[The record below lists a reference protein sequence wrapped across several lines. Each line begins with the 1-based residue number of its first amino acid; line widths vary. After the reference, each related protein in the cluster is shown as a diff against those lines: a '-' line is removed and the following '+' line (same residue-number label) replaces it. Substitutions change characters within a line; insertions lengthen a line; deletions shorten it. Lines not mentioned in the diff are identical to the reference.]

1 MPAVPSTRPIAAAQ
15 AKNHP
20 LLHFTP
26 NWFAVTMGTGIVAI
40 ALGQFPQAPLL
51 HDVGAMLWL
60 TNIGL
65 FGLCTFAY
73 LAKWVLY
80 PRAARAL
87 FAHPFA
93 SMFLGCI
100 PMGLATIVNGLLSY
114 GVAMFGPGAVSL
126 AVTLWIVDTLLSVVI
141 GLVVPF
147 MMFTRQDHAIEE
159 MSAVWLLPVVACEVA
174 AVSACLLMP
183 HVADAG
189 TQLGLLVA
197 AMVLWACSVPLALGI
212 LVILFLRLVLHKLP
226 PAAMA
231 ATSWLALGPIGTG
244 ALGLA
249 LMAAEAGPVLAANGL
264 SAYGNGIAAAS
275 LLGAVLLWGYGLWWM
290 AMAIAL
296 TGRYLRH
303 GMPFNMGWWGFTF
316 PLGVYTVAT
325 LKLAALLGFSP
336 LARFGEGLTVALVLI
351 WVLVTVRTLRGAFS
365 LSLFED
371 PSIEHFRFSSNR

>member
-1 MPAVPSTRPIAAAQ
+1 MPAVPRTAARRLAAQ

-26 NWFAVTMGTGIVAI
+26 NWFAMTMGTGIVAI

-51 HDVGAMLWL
+51 HEAGAMLWL
-60 TNIGL
+60 FNIGL

-87 FAHPFA
+87 FSHPVA

-114 GVAMFGPGAVSL
+114 GMVLFGPGAVSL
-126 AVTLWIVDTLLSVVI
+126 AVYVWIVDALLSVVI
-141 GLVVPF
+141 GLAVPF
-147 MMFTRQDHAIEE
+147 MMFTRQDHVIQE

-197 AMVLWACSVPLALGI
+197 GMVLWACSVPLALGI

-226 PAAMA
+226 PSGMA
-231 ATSWLALGPIGTG
+231 ATSWLALGPVGTG
-244 ALGLA
+244 ALALA
-249 LMAAEAGPVLAANGL
+249 LMAGEAEAVLAANGL
-264 SAYGNGIAAAS
+264 SAYGNGLAAGS
-275 LLGAVLLWGYGLWWM
+275 LLGAILLWGYGLWWM

-296 TGRYLRH
+296 TLRYLRQ
-303 GMPFNMGWWGFTF
+303 GMPFNIGWWGFTF

-325 LKLAALLGFSP
+325 LKLAALLGLAP

-351 WVLVTVRTLRGAFS
+351 WMLVIVRTLRGAFS
-365 LSLFED
+365 LTLFED
-371 PSIEHFRFSSNR
+371 PSLKLA

>member
-1 MPAVPSTRPIAAAQ
+1 MPAVPRTAARRLAAQ

-26 NWFAVTMGTGIVAI
+26 NWFAMTMGTGIVAI
-40 ALGQFPQAPLL
+40 VLGQFPQAPLL
-51 HDVGAMLWL
+51 HEAGAMLWL
-60 TNIGL
+60 FNIGL

-80 PRAARAL
+80 P
-87 FAHPFA
+87 P
-93 SMFLGCI
+93 
-100 PMGLATIVNGLLSY
+100 IVNGLLSY
-114 GVAMFGPGAVSL
+114 GMVLFGPGAVSL
-126 AVTLWIVDTLLSVVI
+126 AVYVWIVDALLSVVI
-141 GLVVPF
+141 GLAVPF
-147 MMFTRQDHAIEE
+147 MMFTRQDHVIQE

-189 TQLGLLVA
+189 TQLCLLVA
-197 AMVLWACSVPLALGI
+197 GMVLWACSVPLALGI

-226 PAAMA
+226 PSGMA

-244 ALGLA
+244 ALALA
-249 LMAAEAGPVLAANGL
+249 LMAGEAEAVLAANGL
-264 SAYGNGIAAAS
+264 SAYGNGLAAGS
-275 LLGAVLLWGYGLWWM
+275 LLGAILLWGYGLWWM

-296 TGRYLRH
+296 TLRYLH
-303 GMPFNMGWWGFTF
+303 QGMPFNMSWWGFTF

-325 LKLAALLGFSP
+325 LKLAALLGLAP

-351 WVLVTVRTLRGAFS
+351 WMLVIVRTLRGAFS
-365 LSLFED
+365 LTLFED
-371 PSIEHFRFSSNR
+371 PSLKLA

>member
-1 MPAVPSTRPIAAAQ
+1 MPAVPSTHARSANASADR

-40 ALGQFPQAPLL
+40 ALGQFPQAPSL
-51 HDVGAMLWL
+51 HAAGAILWL
-60 TNIGL
+60 ANIGL
-65 FGLCTFAY
+65 FGLCALAY

-87 FAHPFA
+87 LSHPVA

-114 GVAMFGPGAVSL
+114 GVGMFGPGAVSL
-126 AVTLWIVDTLLSVVI
+126 AVDLWIVDALLSVMI
-141 GLVVPF
+141 SLVVPF
-147 MMFTRQDHAIEE
+147 MMFTRQDHAFKE

-189 TQLGLLVA
+189 AQLSLLVA
-197 AMVLWACSVPLALGI
+197 SMVLWACSVPLALGI

-226 PAAMA
+226 PVAMA
-231 ATSWLALGPIGTG
+231 ATSWLTLGPIGTG
-244 ALGLA
+244 AVGLA
-249 LMAAEAGPVLAANGL
+249 LMATEAEPVLAANGL
-264 SAYGNGIAAAS
+264 SAYANGIAAAC

-290 AMAIAL
+290 AMATAL
-296 TGRYLRH
+296 TGRYLRQ

-325 LKLAALLGFSP
+325 LKLAALLGFAP

-351 WVLVTVRTLRGAFS
+351 WVLVAVRTLRGVFS
-365 LSLFED
+365 LTLFED
-371 PSIEHFRFSSNR
+371 PSLKLA